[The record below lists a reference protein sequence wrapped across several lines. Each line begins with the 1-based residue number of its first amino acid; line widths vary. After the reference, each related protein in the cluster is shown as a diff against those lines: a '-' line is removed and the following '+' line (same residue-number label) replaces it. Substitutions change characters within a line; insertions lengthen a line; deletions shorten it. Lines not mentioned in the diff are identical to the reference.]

1 MIAMSIPADLDSAIR
16 VLDVALRG
24 GAAAL
29 LLLIAGAL
37 VRDHGRAP
45 AARLGAAFAIGV
57 ASYAL
62 CSAPGFSD
70 HVQPWHAP
78 ILALCSG
85 NTVVFWFFAQAL
97 FQDGFELRGWHAAV
111 WIALAS
117 AGLLQLFVLAP
128 TGSWLSAPLGIT
140 LTLASAGFAAL
151 AVAASAAG
159 WRGDLVEGRRRL
171 RLLVVGGVAVYILVI
186 AVAELVLQ
194 GSPVPLWASA
204 LNAAGLATVSAW
216 VAWSLLRVAG
226 HELFPKPVAKAGER
240 SANERLDPQDAKLLG
255 QLERL
260 MAVERIYRREGL
272 TIGRLAAEMNLPEYR
287 LRRLINQGL
296 GHRNFN
302 AFVNRYR
309 IADAKGAL
317 ADPEQSAVPILTI
330 AMDAGFQ
337 SLGPFNRAFKAET
350 GVTPSDYRFSAL
362 ARRGA

>member
-1 MIAMSIPADLDSAIR
+1 MSITADPDPAIR

-37 VRDHGRAP
+37 VRDHGRIL
-45 AARLGAAFAIGV
+45 AAQLGAAFAIGV

-70 HVQPWHAP
+70 HVQLWHAP

-85 NTVVFWFFAQAL
+85 NTAVFWFFAQAL
-97 FQDGFELRGWHAAV
+97 FDDGFELRWWHAAV
-111 WIALAS
+111 WIALAG
-117 AGLLQLFVLAP
+117 AGLLQFFVLAP
-128 TGSWLSAPLGIT
+128 GASWLSGPLG
-140 LTLASAGFAAL
+140 LAFTLASVGFAAL

-171 RLLVVGGVAVYILVI
+171 RLLVVGGVAGYIVI
-186 AVAELVLQ
+186 IAAVELVLQ
-194 GSPVPLWASA
+194 GSAVPLRLRAM
-204 LNAAGLATVSAW
+204 NAAGLAAVSAW

-226 HELFPKPVAKAGER
+226 HGLFPAPVAQAGER
-240 SANERLDPQDAKLLG
+240 SVSERLDPQDAKLLG

-260 MAVERIYRREGL
+260 MTVERIYRREGL

-287 LRRLINQGL
+287 LRRLINRAL

-309 IADAKGAL
+309 IADAKAGL
-317 ADPEQSAVPILTI
+317 ADPEQAEVPILTI

-350 GVTPSDYRFSAL
+350 GMTPSDYRTAAL
-362 ARRGA
+362 ARKHS